1 MKETVEVELKPNKNL
16 VKSFKT
22 NFLINKNGEDK
33 QQLKVALLNAFQTC
47 GLEEWVT
54 GQENYLTTVRCSISR
69 GVITDSQLIDNYSQY
84 FGVNDP
90 AVLVKQFQRIN
101 SQKFDRKIVFSRG
114 KVFKIKKELFIKAM
128 GNKMEILRDYA
139 QDKMVFLRNRV
150 KYLIDSKNKS
160 NF

>member
-1 MKETVEVELKPNKNL
+1 MKETVEVEVKPNKNL
-16 VKSFKT
+16 VKNLKT
-22 NFLINKNGEDK
+22 NFLINKNGDDK

-90 AVLVKQFQRIN
+90 AVLLKQFQRIN

>member
-1 MKETVEVELKPNKNL
+1 MKETVEVEVKPNKNL
-16 VKSFKT
+16 VKSLKT
-22 NFLINKNGEDK
+22 NFLINKNGDDK

-90 AVLVKQFQRIN
+90 AVLLKQFQRIN

>member
-1 MKETVEVELKPNKNL
+1 MKETVEVEVKPNKNL
-16 VKSFKT
+16 VKSLKT
-22 NFLINKNGEDK
+22 NFLINKNGDDK
-33 QQLKVALLNAFQTC
+33 KQLKVALLNAFQTC

-90 AVLVKQFQRIN
+90 AVLLKQFQRIN

>member
-1 MKETVEVELKPNKNL
+1 MKETVEVEVKPNKNL
-16 VKSFKT
+16 VKSLKT
-22 NFLINKNGEDK
+22 NFLINKNGDDK